1 VETNKITY
9 GLIELYLQ
17 GKLDEKRMHDLER
30 QALNDPFLAEA
41 LEGYAK
47 TDASAASH
55 LSLLQKQLEER
66 IAVQQ
71 EQKNAFHFGW
81 QRISVA
87 AAACL
92 LFISAS
98 ILFWMKGSW
107 NQNKS
112 GDTERKVDVSLMHP
126 DSVKHYT
133 LKKDPKML
141 QNEVPA
147 FPAGGWENF
156 EKYIQENKKLA
167 SSTNS
172 GTEVILA
179 FQITVTGRPSEIRII
194 KGVDEEV
201 NREAIRLVNEGP
213 AWEYFGK
220 QEIRLKIDLR
230 KN

>member
-1 VETNKITY
+1 METNKITY

-47 TDASAASH
+47 TNESATPH

-107 NQNKS
+107 TNNRS
-112 GDTERKVDVSLMHP
+112 GDKERKVDVSLMHP

-133 LKKDPKML
+133 LKNDQKML

-156 EKYIQENKKLA
+156 EKYIRENKKVA
-167 SSTNS
+167 KSST
-172 GTEVILA
+172 TDAEVILA
-179 FQITVTGRPSEIRII
+179 FKVNVTGRPSEIRII
-194 KGVDEEV
+194 KGNEESINKEV
-201 NREAIRLVNEGP
+201 IRLVEEGP

>member
-1 VETNKITY
+1 
-9 GLIELYLQ
+9 
-17 GKLDEKRMHDLER
+17 MHELER
-30 QALNDPFLAEA
+30 QALNDPFLADA
-41 LEGYAK
+41 LEGYIR
-47 TDASAASH
+47 TDKPASSQ

-107 NQNKS
+107 NQNKAA
-112 GDTERKVDVSLMHP
+112 DKERKVDVSLMHP
-126 DSVKHYT
+126 DSVKQYT
-133 LKKDPKML
+133 SNKDQRML

-147 FPAGGWENF
+147 RPTGGWEKF
-156 EKYIQENKKLA
+156 EKYLRENKKL
-167 SSTNS
+167 SSLPGADS
-172 GTEVILA
+172 EVTLA
-179 FQITVTGRPSEIRII
+179 FKVTTAGSPGDIRVIS
-194 KGVDEEV
+194 GLTEEL
-201 NREAIRLVNEGP
+201 NREAIRLVKQGP
-213 AWEYFGK
+213 TWEYSGS